1 MIVIGIG
8 LLVAAVPSLSS
19 ILRTLNQGRMR
30 RGWYSLRA
38 LIFLFL
44 IGYACF
50 GVLAVNSR
58 AAMTELVVS
67 TILMAGGAFV
77 LIVSRLSDFTT
88 KDIVRIAALE
98 RDVMRDPLTG
108 AFNRRYL
115 DHKLDEEINRSR
127 RLSRPL
133 SALILDL
140 DHFKHIND
148 TYGHPTGDE
157 LLRHVCMLIDSH
169 LQTMGTVVR
178 YGGEEFVVVAPDHDI
193 NAADALGNRMLRHI
207 ADRPLIL
214 SDGTKLT
221 VTASVGAAE
230 FDHNDTP
237 AELLL
242 RADEALY
249 VAKRNGRNQLRT
261 ATRRQVVTAALEPP
275 LCPFPRGPDGLATMD
290 ERSRQQ
296 F

>member
-1 MIVIGIG
+1 MTGIG
-8 LLVAAVPSLSS
+8 LFTAAVPSLSS

-44 IGYACF
+44 MGYACF
-50 GVLAVNSR
+50 GVLVVNSG
-58 AAMTELVVS
+58 ATMTELVVS
-67 TILMAGGAFV
+67 IILMVGSAFI
-77 LIVSRLSDFTT
+77 LIVSRLSDLTT
-88 KDIVRIAALE
+88 KDITRIAALE

-115 DHKLDEEINRSR
+115 DHKLEEETIRSR

-148 TYGHPTGDE
+148 TYHLVGDE
-157 LLRHVCMLIDSH
+157 LLRHVCTLIDSQF
-169 LQTMGTVVR
+169 QTMGTVVR
-178 YGGEEFVVVAPDHDI
+178 YGGNEFVVVAPDNDI
-193 NAADALGNRMLRHI
+193 RAADALGNRMLRHI
-207 ADRPLIL
+207 ANRPLIL

-221 VTASVGAAE
+221 VTASIGVAE
-230 FDHNDTP
+230 FEHNETP
-237 AELLL
+237 EELLS

-249 VAKRNGRNQLRT
+249 VAKRNGRNRLR
-261 ATRRQVVTAALEPP
+261 AAVQ
-275 LCPFPRGPDGLATMD
+275 
-290 ERSRQQ
+290 S
-296 F
+296 